1 MAREMKKA
9 DVQKYLKQAGEFLA
23 AAIQSYESER
33 YNAATF
39 NAIQAMLN
47 ANDALTINH
56 LGQRASSDHRE
67 ALALHAGVA
76 KILNDSSQKLRLSHA
91 LDLRSNAGYGGGIM
105 LEPDAEK
112 AIKNATR
119 FIDWVAENLK

>member
-1 MAREMKKA
+1 M
-9 DVQKYLKQAGEFLA
+9 KQAEEFLA
-23 AAIQSYESER
+23 SAIQCYESER

-39 NAIQAMLN
+39 NAIQSMLN
-47 ANDALTINH
+47 ANDALTINY
-56 LGQRASSDHRE
+56 LEQRASSDHRE

-76 KILNDSSQKLRLSHA
+76 KILNDTSQKSRLSQA

-119 FIDWVAENLK
+119 FHDWVILNLK